1 MYSSTALIK
10 YLRLYS
16 LLYIGPEEG
25 VRNDAAQAE
34 SNACI
39 ELLLLFCLEG
49 WAIYAQ
55 IPCALVGTRLRYIF
69 IRTAHAA
76 HMRT

>member
-1 MYSSTALIK
+1 MTPPK
-10 YLRLYS
+10 
-16 LLYIGPEEG
+16 PNQMP
-25 VRNDAAQAE
+25 V
-34 SNACI
+34 